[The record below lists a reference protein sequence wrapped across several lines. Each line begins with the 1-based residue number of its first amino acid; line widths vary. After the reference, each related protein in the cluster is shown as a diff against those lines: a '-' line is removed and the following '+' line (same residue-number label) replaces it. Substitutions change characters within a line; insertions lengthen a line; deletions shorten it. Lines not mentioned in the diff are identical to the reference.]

1 MTVGKGSHPHKVK
14 VFGPGVEKTG
24 LKAQEPTHFTVDCTE
39 AGEGK
44 THSHL
49 LCIFRIFDVRS
60 LLAVCVL

>member
-1 MTVGKGSHPHKVK
+1 MNVGKGSHPHKVK

-44 THSHL
+44 TLFHIFCMLSESVTYFLHT
-49 LCIFRIFDVRS
+49 LCV
-60 LLAVCVL
+60 V